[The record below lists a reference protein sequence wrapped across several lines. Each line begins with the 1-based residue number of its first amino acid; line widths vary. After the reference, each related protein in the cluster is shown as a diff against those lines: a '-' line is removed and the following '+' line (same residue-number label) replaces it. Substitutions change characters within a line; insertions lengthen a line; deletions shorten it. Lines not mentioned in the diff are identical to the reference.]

1 MISVYYYLLVA
12 KAMYRDLTPEEETA
26 NTAFRIPFGVR
37 ATVLLSV
44 IATIGTG
51 IYPELL
57 AMLTNLASQ
66 TFMR

>member
-12 KAMYRDLTPEEETA
+12 KAMYRDLTPEEEA
-26 NTAFRIPFGVR
+26 ENTAVKIPFAVR

-57 AMLTNLASQ
+57 ASLTNLASQ